1 MHGDGSVDV
10 TIGAADAEAL
20 LRLNHGG
27 ARLLLAEDNALNREV
42 AMELLDA
49 AGLAVDIAVDGREA
63 VDMARRTAYSL
74 ILMDVQMPRMDGL
87 AATRAIRTLPGHSTT
102 PILALTANTF
112 EENRRA
118 CNEAG
123 MNDFLAKPVD
133 PGALYTALIKWLPP
147 IEGNSLGTL
156 LPTPKAA
163 TTPIAAVAQPTRDPA
178 EWRKRIASIPGLDVE
193 RGLALVRDNPT
204 KLVRMLVLFADSHA
218 EDAAQISAA
227 LALHDSVSLKTFAH
241 TLKGSA
247 GTLGATRVTE
257 AAMALH
263 AAIGNDEG
271 PVGIETH
278 GTALVAELTSLI
290 EFIRSELKEP

>member
-133 PGALYTALIKWLPP
+133 PEQLYATLLKWLENPP
-147 IEGNSLGTL
+147 G
-156 LPTPKAA
+156 
-163 TTPIAAVAQPTRDPA
+163 
-178 EWRKRIASIPGLDVE
+178 
-193 RGLALVRDNPT
+193 
-204 KLVRMLVLFADSHA
+204 
-218 EDAAQISAA
+218 
-227 LALHDSVSLKTFAH
+227 
-241 TLKGSA
+241 
-247 GTLGATRVTE
+247 
-257 AAMALH
+257 
-263 AAIGNDEG
+263 
-271 PVGIETH
+271 
-278 GTALVAELTSLI
+278 
-290 EFIRSELKEP
+290 